1 METNVVEAG
10 YSNPERWR
18 IIAAAYTSLGM
29 LLKCFSI
36 DGFLYQAP
44 GLDLSSLYVTL
55 SGALL
60 LLLAAAAVA
69 WRFARLGALLQ
80 DERIA
85 LRATQQQLTS
95 AENLWG
101 FALEGSGEGMWQ
113 WSRPGGELT
122 LSARYKELLGYGPDE
137 FNLRLNA
144 WLMHVHPEDLP
155 RFQSELNRFSRP
167 APDADRATLA
177 CEFRLRCKDGSWKW
191 LLGRA
196 IVVAR
201 DAASAARCA

>member
-1 METNVVEAG
+1 
-10 YSNPERWR
+10 
-18 IIAAAYTSLGM
+18 
-29 LLKCFSI
+29 
-36 DGFLYQAP
+36 
-44 GLDLSSLYVTL
+44 
-55 SGALL
+55 
-60 LLLAAAAVA
+60 
-69 WRFARLGALLQ
+69 
-80 DERIA
+80 
-85 LRATQQQLTS
+85 
-95 AENLWG
+95 
-101 FALEGSGEGMWQ
+101 MWQ

-201 DAASAARCA
+201 DAAGRPLRMTGTVADIGDRKQAEEARVRAVLEASPEAMLVIGPEGRIRYANALCAASFGYPLAELAGMQAKRLAPGIEDGGGPDHVVAATRANGESFPAEVNLTPMQLA